1 MTSRLA
7 TRFFLAC
14 AALSAFGAASFAHA
28 AVYTVGS
35 DGACTHTG
43 IESAAAAADAHPG
56 ADEIHVVGTSNNLGS
71 PDYTNQAIA
80 FSVSANE
87 QLDIIGGFAD
97 CSQAASTGTR
107 TIFDGAGG
115 ATQPVFRITVA
126 TGGLV
131 RMTYLTIQH
140 GDEDGSGKGGGIYF
154 KGDGILE
161 LNHAVLTRN
170 TAGYGGGAIYIVDNN
185 NLAAV
190 KITRSVFN
198 GNLTPKGGGGA
209 IFNNNS
215 DSPLLIRDSSFQ
227 GNLAGTP
234 VSDAQPGGAILNFR
248 TIAISNT
255 LFMNNGASN
264 NGGALANGDAGA
276 TQGTPQRSVIH
287 STSAAEKR
295 MSSFSSTSRRFTCS
309 GHFS

>member
-161 LNHAVLTRN
+161 LNHSLINNN
-170 TAGYGGGAIYIVDNN
+170 TAGYGGGIYAEGTGTNTELVIGTDVVVSLNTARFD
-185 NLAAV
+185 
-190 KITRSVFN
+190 
-198 GNLTPKGGGGA
+198 GGGIVNDGTEMTMTQPDSA
-209 IFNNNS
+209 IAFNHAP
-215 DSPLLIRDSSFQ
+215 D
-227 GNLAGTP
+227 GY
-234 VSDAQPGGAILNFR
+234 GGGR
-248 TIAISNT
+248 
-255 LFMNNGASN
+255 
-264 NGGALANGDAGA
+264 
-276 TQGTPQRSVIH
+276 
-287 STSAAEKR
+287 
-295 MSSFSSTSRRFTCS
+295 
-309 GHFS
+309 